1 MAKWVASDIP
11 SQNNRTAVV
20 TGTGGLGFEDALALA
35 RAGADV
41 IIAGRSPSK
50 GIAAVNAIRRN
61 VPGANVRFGLLDLAN
76 LDSIEA
82 FGQGLRNSLDS
93 LDLLINNAGVM
104 TPPTRQVTTDG
115 FELQFG
121 TNHLGHFALTGQLLP
136 LLRKGDRARVVTVSS
151 IAARQGAIHFGDLQ
165 FERGYKPMV
174 AYSQSKLA
182 CLMFA
187 FELQRRCNAAGWSI
201 ESLAAHPGVSRTD
214 LIPNGSGVWSAA
226 GVLRRLMWFLF
237 QPPARGAL
245 PTLYAAT
252 SLKARG
258 GAYYG
263 PDSLSEVRGY
273 PATAKAPP
281 QSLDIE
287 NARRLWTESER
298 LTGMA
303 YPSQ

>member
-1 MAKWVASDIP
+1 MAKWTASDIP
-11 SQNNRTAVV
+11 PQNNRTAVV

-35 RAGADV
+35 RGGADV

-50 GIAAVNAIRRN
+50 GTAAVNEIRRR

-76 LDSIEA
+76 LDSIKA
-82 FGQGLRNSLDS
+82 FGEGLRNSLDS

-151 IAARQGAIHFGDLQ
+151 IAARQGAIHFDDLQ

-187 FELQRRCNAAGWSI
+187 FELQRRCIAAGWSI
-201 ESLAAHPGVSRTD
+201 ESIAAHPGVSRTD
-214 LIPNGSGVWSAA
+214 LIPNGSGEWSAA
-226 GVLRRLMWFLF
+226 GVLRRFMWFLF

-263 PDSLSEVRGY
+263 PDKLSEVRGY

-287 NARRLWTESER
+287 NAKRLWTESER